1 MLTAVGPALE
11 LPSRPGGHDR
21 RQRAPVARKPGVCRF
36 SRSHEFPGRLE
47 EGALG
52 LFV

>member
-11 LPSRPGGHDR
+11 LPSRPGGLTDANER
-21 RQRAPVARKPGVCRF
+21 RSRGNPVSAGFHRPT
-36 SRSHEFPGRLE
+36 SSLALE
-47 EGALG
+47 ERALG